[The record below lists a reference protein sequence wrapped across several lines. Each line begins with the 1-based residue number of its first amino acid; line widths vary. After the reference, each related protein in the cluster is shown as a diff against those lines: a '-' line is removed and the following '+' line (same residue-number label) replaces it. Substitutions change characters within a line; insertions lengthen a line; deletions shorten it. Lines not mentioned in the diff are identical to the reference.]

1 VTLSFAP
8 FLNDEENPK
17 RFTAIA
23 PITDTPVV
31 DEPPSQEVD
40 PAVKSPKAPRKPVK
54 KVVVVRSS
62 KRVKKSSDA
71 GASLEA
77 HQSMCVNIL
86 VYLLLLLRVDTHV
99 LFLDRT

>member
-1 VTLSFAP
+1 LSVAL
-8 FLNDEENPK
+8 FLSDEENPK
-17 RFTAIA
+17 KFAAAA

-40 PAVKSPKAPRKPVK
+40 PAAKSSKAPRKPVK
-54 KVVVVRSS
+54 KVVAVHSS

-77 HQSMCVNIL
+77 HQSTSSSDDV
-86 VYLLLLLRVDTHV
+86 RVCTGM
-99 LFLDRT
+99 LTYTFAC

>member
-1 VTLSFAP
+1 LFVGLFLS
-8 FLNDEENPK
+8 DEENPK
-17 RFTAIA
+17 RFVATA
-23 PITDTPVV
+23 PITDTLVV

-40 PAVKSPKAPRKPVK
+40 SAMKSSKAPRKPVK

-77 HQSMCVNIL
+77 HQSTSSSDDVCEIIGIL
-86 VYLLLLLRVDTHV
+86 TSA
-99 LFLDRT
+99 FAC

>member
-1 VTLSFAP
+1 VTLSVAP
-8 FLNDEENPK
+8 FLSDENPK
-17 RFTAIA
+17 RFAAAA

-31 DEPPSQEVD
+31 DERPSQEVD
-40 PAVKSPKAPRKPVK
+40 PAAKSSKAPRKPAK

-77 HQSMCVNIL
+77 HQSTSSSDDVCEI
-86 VYLLLLLRVDTHV
+86 TGI
-99 LFLDRT
+99 FTSAFAC